1 MLIRSCSVAF
11 LCATGAVSMT
21 ANASQFDLI
30 GVNFSTAASTVPDP
44 QNWTRIS
51 TADGSF
57 NNLQNENG
65 NATNVGVS
73 WGGGAT
79 GGFVFLGTSSPL
91 AADATPQYDY
101 DLSGM
106 TGYGFRSNGEF
117 FLTFDGL
124 EANAQYEFWFVGYR
138 GGSNIDNLIH
148 VSDGDTIDAFNFSQ
162 QIALADNDGRFIV
175 NSTIAN
181 SSMHWNDLSMMTN
194 SSSNGTLTFNW
205 ALQTQTPVVGAV
217 AIRLV
222 PSPGTAALLGLTG
235 MVAMRRRR

>member
-1 MLIRSCSVAF
+1 MLTRSCSVAF
-11 LCATGAVSMT
+11 LCAAGAMAMT
-21 ANASQFDLI
+21 ASASQFDLI
-30 GVNFSTAASTVPDP
+30 GVNFTTAASTTPDP

-51 TADGSF
+51 TPDGAF

-65 NATNVGVS
+65 NTTDVGVS
-73 WGGGAT
+73 WGGGAS
-79 GGFVFLGTSSPL
+79 GGFVFLGTSTL

-117 FLTFDGL
+117 FLSFDGL
-124 EANAQYEFWFVGYR
+124 QANALYEFWFVAYR
-138 GGSNIDNLIH
+138 GGTTIDNLIN
-148 VSDGDTIDAFNFSQ
+148 VSDGDTIDAFSFTQ
-162 QIALADNDGRFIV
+162 QITSGDNDGRFLV
-175 NSTIAN
+175 NSTNAN